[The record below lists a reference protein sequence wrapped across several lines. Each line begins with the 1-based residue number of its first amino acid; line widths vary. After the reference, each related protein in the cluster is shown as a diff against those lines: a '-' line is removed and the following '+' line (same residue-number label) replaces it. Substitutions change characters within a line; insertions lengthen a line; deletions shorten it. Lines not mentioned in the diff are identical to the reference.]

1 MILLALWFSSTVLVI
16 CSAAHWLPIQV
27 TVSTF
32 PLIATAC
39 LICATQLY
47 NDPCLRVPFW
57 ATPTRLRSLS
67 EVEDPP
73 PPPKENYT
81 REAILTTC
89 LFWTTVFWCISYT
102 VAASVATGLSVL
114 SLLGVISKSI
124 STSSS
129 SSPIT
134 NRSSPPSGSTKRASS
149 DSASGTDV

>member
-73 PPPKENYT
+73 PVPEKSYT
-81 REAILTTC
+81 VEALLTTFC
-89 LFWTTVFWCISYT
+89 FWATVFWCIGYT
-102 VAASVATGLSVL
+102 VAAGISSGLAALLVL
-114 SLLGVISKSI
+114 GLISRSI
-124 STSSS
+124 STSSPSPSPS
-129 SSPIT
+129 SSSSSSTIT
-134 NRSSPPSGSTKRASS
+134 NRAIS